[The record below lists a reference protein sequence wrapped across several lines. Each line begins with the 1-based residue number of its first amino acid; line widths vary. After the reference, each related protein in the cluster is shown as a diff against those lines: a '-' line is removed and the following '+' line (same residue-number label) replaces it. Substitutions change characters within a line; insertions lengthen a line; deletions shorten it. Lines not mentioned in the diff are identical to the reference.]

1 MVSVDLDALRPAGA
15 EVELVAGL
23 LVEVGPAMAA
33 ELAADLG
40 LPLATVGGA
49 LRMLERS
56 GRARRGGNTWL
67 ATTPAPRRPRRSW
80 RSGADLGA

>member
-1 MVSVDLDALRPAGA
+1 MVSVDLDALRPLAA

-49 LRMLERS
+49 LRILERA

-67 ATTPAPRRPRRSW
+67 PTTPAPRRPRRSW
-80 RSGADLGA
+80 RSGVDLGA

>member
-1 MVSVDLDALRPAGA
+1 MVSVDLDALRPVAA

-33 ELAADLG
+33 ELAAELD

-56 GRARRGGNTWL
+56 GRARRGGTAWL
-67 ATTPAPRRPRRSW
+67 ATTPTPRRPRRSW
-80 RSGADLGA
+80 RSGVDQGG

>member
-1 MVSVDLDALRPAGA
+1 MVSVDLDAVRPLAA

-23 LVEVGPAMAA
+23 LVEVSPAMAA
-33 ELAADLG
+33 ELAADLD
-40 LPLATVGGA
+40 LPLATVAGA
-49 LRMLERS
+49 LRMLERA

-80 RSGADLGA
+80 RSGVDLDA